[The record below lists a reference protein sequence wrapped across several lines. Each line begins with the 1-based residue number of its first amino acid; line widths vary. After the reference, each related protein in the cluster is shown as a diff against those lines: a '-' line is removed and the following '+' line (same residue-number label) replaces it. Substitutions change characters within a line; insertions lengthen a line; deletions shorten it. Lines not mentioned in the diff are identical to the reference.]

1 MADETTERHFPPP
14 FVITVCAVVAVGL
27 YVLLTFKD
35 GCPPSGNLDAFYPL
49 AIAVTV
55 VGEGLTVHRRGWSP
69 VEVTVWVVGTG
80 LVVALAIVPIVLVAA
95 GSAGCFS

>member
-49 AIAVTV
+49 RQLQSQWSAKDSRSIAAD
-55 VGEGLTVHRRGWSP
+55 GAPSR
-69 VEVTVWVVGTG
+69 
-80 LVVALAIVPIVLVAA
+80 
-95 GSAGCFS
+95 